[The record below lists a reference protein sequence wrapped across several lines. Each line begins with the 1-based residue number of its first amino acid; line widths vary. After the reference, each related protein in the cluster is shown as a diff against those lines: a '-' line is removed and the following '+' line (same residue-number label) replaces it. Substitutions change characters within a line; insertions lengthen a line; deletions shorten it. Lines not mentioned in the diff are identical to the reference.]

1 MGSAIPS
8 SFCSHRYFLTCR
20 DTICRADMF
29 VAASNGMLKH
39 FTMISTNFTRN
50 SRMWGRLSST
60 AASRMAEVLDVLDGK
75 QDNGWSS
82 V

>member
-1 MGSAIPS
+1 
-8 SFCSHRYFLTCR
+8 
-20 DTICRADMF
+20 MF

-39 FTMISTNFTRN
+39 FTMISTNFMRN